1 MKKLCILIVALVMM
15 FSVLCTAS
23 AESKTITL
31 GNDTVANTTPFG
43 NVSVNQR
50 YQLFAGMVVTVIGEY
65 DGWLVV
71 KYGDEFGALFI
82 ETGEHNLGTGTQIPN
97 APGQI
102 PSVPGSNVSTDK
114 ITIGIVG
121 EGWQVWARYEPKSV
135 FDEGE
140 SKGDKIL
147 HAGDEVEINGEI
159 VEDEQ
164 GNEYYPIRMKKG
176 DIYVQRYV
184 TAKYIDIPIE

>member
-1 MKKLCILIVALVMM
+1 MKKLCILIMALVMM
-15 FSVLCTAS
+15 FSMMYTAS
-23 AESKTITL
+23 AETKTITL
-31 GNDTVANTTPFG
+31 GNDTIANTTPFG

-50 YQLFAGMVVTVIGEY
+50 YQLFKGMVLTVIGEY
-65 DGWLVV
+65 DGWMIV

-82 ETGEHNLGTGTQIPN
+82 ETGEHKLGTGTQIPT

-102 PSVPGSNVSTDK
+102 PSAPGSNEK

-135 FDEGE
+135 FEEGE
-140 SKGDKIL
+140 AKGDKIL

-159 VEDEQ
+159 VTDDQ

>member
-1 MKKLCILIVALVMM
+1 MKKLVILILTLVMV
-15 FSVLCTAS
+15 FSVTTAF
-23 AESKTITL
+23 AETKTVTL
-31 GNDTVANTTPFG
+31 GEDVIVNTTPFG
-43 NVSVNQR
+43 NVPQNKQ
-50 YQLFAGMVVTVIGEY
+50 YKLFAGMVVTIEGEY
-65 DGWLVV
+65 DGWTIIH
-71 KYGDEFGALFI
+71 YSDEFGTLFI
-82 ETGEHNLGTGTQIPN
+82 ETGEHKLTGTAAQIPI
-97 APGQI
+97 APGA
-102 PSVPGSNVSTDK
+102 STNNNEK
-114 ITIGIVG
+114 ITRGIVG

-135 FDEGE
+135 FEEGE

-176 DIYVQRYV
+176 DVYVQRYV